1 MKRNL
6 WFGVLMAL
14 MTVSAYGQDRSLW
27 RSASD
32 IRDGA
37 RGSIIGT
44 VVDIDEARRQ
54 LTLTADDDST
64 QRITLLTDAVSTQ
77 YNGFGGMVNDTP
89 EVFRG
94 SRGFTKVS
102 VGDRIDIRGIG
113 RGTARVSAD
122 QITLL
127 GRSNVSSSGSG
138 SSSSSANVA
147 EGTIRQ
153 INLRENRLVIQT
165 DRRMITVRTTSTTPV
180 YYRGQSYQVANL
192 EVGDRI
198 RIEYEPRTAAAD
210 EITARSIDV
219 TQSVQDGGT
228 VSGDRVTN
236 VTGRVTRID
245 RGADTIRVNTGR
257 SDVTIDVARAA
268 DSTGRRMR
276 ASDFKVDD
284 QVDIT
289 GSYSSASNIFV
300 ASTVRMS
307 DDVFGTPRSDS
318 DDDDRDPAEFVMVTI
333 SGTVSESLQTSP
345 TLVVRERSTNRTLHV
360 FATDDFIYRTKAGT
374 YATADRLA
382 NGDLVLIKAYRDED
396 GNLIA
401 QTIRI
406 R

>member
-1 MKRNL
+1 M
-6 WFGVLMAL
+6 
-14 MTVSAYGQDRSLW
+14 
-27 RSASD
+27 
-32 IRDGA
+32 
-37 RGSIIGT
+37 
-44 VVDIDEARRQ
+44 VDIDEARRQ

-94 SRGFTKVS
+94 SRGFTQVS
-102 VGDRIDIRGIG
+102 VGDRIDIRGTG

-127 GRSNVSSSGSG
+127 GRSNVSSSGS
-138 SSSSSANVA
+138 SSSSANVA

-153 INLRENRLVIQT
+153 INLREGRLVIQT

-198 RIEYEPRTAAAD
+198 RIDYEPRTAAAD

-219 TQSVQDGGT
+219 TQSVDEGGT

-257 SDVTIDVARAA
+257 SDVTIDVARAG
-268 DSTGRRMR
+268 DSSGRRMR

-300 ASTVRMS
+300 ASTVRMN
-307 DDVFGTPRSDS
+307 DDVLGTPRSDS
-318 DDDDRDPAEFVMVTI
+318 DDSDDRDPAEFVMVTI

-345 TLVVRERSTNRTLHV
+345 TLVVKERTTNRTLHV

-382 NGDLVLIKAYRDED
+382 NGDLVLIKAFRDED